1 MSSSN
6 IFTIAP
12 MSHTISM
19 EAGDTYDGYITIAN
33 PVNAEEDFDYRVTV
47 APYAVTGEDYAA
59 DFSSKTARTQIV
71 DWITIENPVGTL
83 GPNESTKIHFV
94 INIPETAPAGGQYA
108 AIVIGSN
115 SDAEVSGGVSVN
127 NVFEMA
133 SIIYAEVTGDT
144 IEDGAVLENSIPGF
158 VTNMPIRVSTL
169 LTNTGN
175 AHEIA
180 RISLEVKNFFSATQ
194 IYPQPD
200 ESGIVDEVIMPETSR
215 YVTRDITNVSPLG
228 IYEVTQTVDYL
239 GEINQLKQVVVACP
253 IWFMALAIATIT
265 AVITSIIFRIKSSR
279 RKRHIV

>member
-133 SIIYAEVTGDT
+133 SIIYAEVTGNT

-158 VTNMPIRVSTL
+158 VTNIPIRVSTL

-239 GEINQLKQVVVACP
+239 GEINQLKQIVVACP
-253 IWFMALAIATIT
+253 IWFMALVIVTII

>member
-1 MSSSN
+1 MSKSN
-6 IFTIAP
+6 IFTISP
-12 MSHTISM
+12 MSHTISLA
-19 EAGDTYDGYITIAN
+19 AGDTYDGYITIAN
-33 PVNAEEDFDYRVTV
+33 PANAEENFDYRITV
-47 APYAVTGEDYAA
+47 APYAVAGEDYAA
-59 DFSSKTARTQIV
+59 DFSSKTARTQIA

-83 GPNESTKIHFV
+83 RPNESTKIHFV
-94 INIPETAPAGGQYA
+94 VNIPETAPAGGQYA

-115 SDAEVSGGVSVN
+115 SEAEISGGVSVN

-133 SIIYAEVTGDT
+133 SIIYAEVTGNT

-180 RISLEVKNFFSATQ
+180 RIGLEVRNLFSSTL

-239 GEINQLKQVVVACP
+239 GEVNQLRQIVVACP
-253 IWFMALAIATIT
+253 IWFMVLAIVTIT

>member
-83 GPNESTKIHFV
+83 KPNESAKIHFV
-94 INIPETAPAGGQYA
+94 VNTPETAPAGGQYA